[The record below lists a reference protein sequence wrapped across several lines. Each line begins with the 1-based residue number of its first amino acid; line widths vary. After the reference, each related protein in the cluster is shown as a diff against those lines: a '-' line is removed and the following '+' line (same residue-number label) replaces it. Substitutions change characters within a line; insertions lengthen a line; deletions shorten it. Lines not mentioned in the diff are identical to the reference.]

1 MSEWLKKLRDE
12 HGDFDKGSLEITAG
26 KKPFHLFSE
35 WFDEAYNV
43 KENEPNAFVLSSV
56 DKKTLQASSR
66 ILYLKELLDEKFIFY
81 TNYNSQKGKELAE
94 NPKMSLLFFWPTLQR
109 QVRIEGSVEKVE
121 SSVSDAY
128 FASRPRESQLGAWAS
143 QQSEILENREDLIT
157 RLESLESQF
166 PNEVPRPPHWGGYA
180 LSATHIEFWQGRPSR
195 LHDRI
200 VYERTANDWKIYR
213 KNP

>member
-35 WFDEAYNV
+35 WFDEAYQN
-43 KENEPNAFVLSSV
+43 KEVEPNAFTLSSV
-56 DKKTLQASSR
+56 NVETLQTSSR
-66 ILYLKELLDEKFIFY
+66 ILYLKELVNEKFVFY
-81 TNYNSQKGKELAE
+81 TNYNSQKGSDLAN
-94 NPKMSLLFFWPTLQR
+94 NPKMSMLFFWAGLQR
-109 QVRIEGSVEKVE
+109 QVRIEGTVEKVSE
-121 SSVSDAY
+121 TDSDAY
-128 FASRPRESQLGAWAS
+128 FALRPRESQLGAWAS
-143 QQSEILENREDLIT
+143 QQSEILEKRDDLYT
-157 RLESLESQF
+157 RLEGLELRF

-180 LSATHIEFWQGRPSR
+180 LSPSLIEFWQGRPSR

-200 VYERTANDWKIYR
+200 IYEWVNSDWKIYR

>member
-35 WFDEAYNV
+35 WFDEAYQN
-43 KENEPNAFVLSSV
+43 KEVEPNAFTLSSV
-56 DKKTLQASSR
+56 NVETLQTSSR
-66 ILYLKELLDEKFIFY
+66 ILYLKELVNEKFVFY
-81 TNYNSQKGKELAE
+81 TNYNSQKGSDLAR
-94 NPKMSLLFFWPTLQR
+94 NPKMSMLFFWAGLQR
-109 QVRIEGSVEKVE
+109 QVRIEGTVEQVSE
-121 SSVSDAY
+121 TDSDAY
-128 FASRPRESQLGAWAS
+128 FALRPRESQLGAWAS
-143 QQSEILENREDLIT
+143 QQSEILEKRDDLYT
-157 RLESLESQF
+157 RLEELELRF

-180 LSATHIEFWQGRPSR
+180 LTPTLIEFWQGRPSR

-200 VYERTANDWKIYR
+200 IYEWENSDWKIYR

>member
-1 MSEWLKKLRDE
+1 
-12 HGDFDKGSLEITAG
+12 
-26 KKPFHLFSE
+26 
-35 WFDEAYNV
+35 
-43 KENEPNAFVLSSV
+43 
-56 DKKTLQASSR
+56 
-66 ILYLKELLDEKFIFY
+66 
-81 TNYNSQKGKELAE
+81 
-94 NPKMSLLFFWPTLQR
+94 MSLLFFWPTLQR
-109 QVRIEGSVEKVE
+109 QVRIEGSVEKVVA
-121 SSVSDAY
+121 SVSDAY

-157 RLESLESQF
+157 RLESLENQF

-200 VYERTANDWKIYR
+200 VYERTADDWKIYR